1 MSKAFTRESDDSDSE
16 ELPIRHQLPPG
27 TRNYIT
33 RAGADRLQHRL
44 AALLAKKQSTPES
57 DPNRR
62 KLDAAIRQLQQLVN
76 SLVIPEIPA
85 DHAKIAFGATIVTR
99 NADGGEEKCRIV
111 GVDEADP
118 ANDAIS
124 WLSPLARALLTH
136 RAGERIK
143 FHAPAGEQE
152 LTIVSVDY

>member
-16 ELPIRHQLPPG
+16 ELPMRHQLPPG
-27 TRNYIT
+27 TRNHIT
-33 RAGADRLQHRL
+33 RAGAERLQHRL

-62 KLDAAIRQLQQLVN
+62 KLDATIRQLQQLVS
-76 SLVIPEIPA
+76 SLVIADIPA
-85 DHAKIAFGATIVTR
+85 DRAKIAFGATIITR
-99 NADGGEEKCRIV
+99 NADGEEEKCRIV

-118 ANDAIS
+118 ANNDIS

-143 FHAPAGEQE
+143 FRAPAGEQE